1 MIPMLC
7 IISVPVPS
15 PRDMGIMEITVVSV
29 VIRIG
34 RSLVFPL
41 SISASSSPS
50 PSSFI
55 RAWTPSTYRIPLF
68 TTIPTSIIIPIMEIM
83 VSDCPERNR
92 SPKEPIRLKGMLSM
106 TIREYFGDSNCMAIT
121 RNTRNTAAAIAL
133 PMAVK
138 VSVIISSM
146 VSLVCSTE
154 SGSFVSAT
162 SLSSAASTAS
172 VSSETQE
179 AVMVVVYFPS
189 CFMTVCWESVYCRVA
204 ISDSGTP
211 PTEASRSALA
221 FV

>member
-1 MIPMLC
+1 
-7 IISVPVPS
+7 
-15 PRDMGIMEITVVSV
+15 MEITVVNV

-68 TTIPTSIIIPIMEIM
+68 TTIPTSIMIPIMEII
-83 VSDCPERNR
+83 VSDCPDRKR

-189 CFMTVCWESVYCRVA
+189 CFMTVCWESVY
-204 ISDSGTP
+204 
-211 PTEASRSALA
+211 
-221 FV
+221 